1 MKKLNAFANMNDVF
15 VKNIYRKKIFINTN
29 FRQMAAI
36 FTLKCFEQKNRR
48 DQAPKYLKK
57 KPFINSPKIILTS
70 TL

>member
-1 MKKLNAFANMNDVF
+1 MKKRNAFANMNDVF

-48 DQAPKYLKK
+48 DQAPKY
-57 KPFINSPKIILTS
+57 F
-70 TL
+70 